1 MWREDPMTDVF
12 EQFYLDHQDA
22 DGNLTDAQ
30 MAQMLTLDQQG
41 DTGTPLPETDVPDI
55 EAAPEEAQS
64 PPETLPAEAEQPQ
77 PEPVVLAKDGVHTI
91 PFEKLEEARQQ
102 AQHWSRIAAEKD
114 AEIARLTAAATPATQ
129 PVTEVPAEP
138 TGEAVTFGDYS
149 DEAMAKGVKAVASAE
164 VAKAVAALSEKFEQV
179 LAPIKEQEQTT
190 ALEAHFKALTDANPD
205 HNQIVSGQPLQDWI
219 EKQPSFVRDQYK
231 TVFERGTA
239 AQVIEL
245 VSTFKSQSG
254 IGQPAPAANPAASA
268 AQKAKDVIAAAKGA
282 RVTSL
287 SDIPAGSAAHHDEAD
302 AIREMTNGG
311 LMAKF
316 GSMSDPAK
324 ILAQLDRLV

>member
-1 MWREDPMTDVF
+1 MDVF
-12 EQFYLDHQDA
+12 EKFYLDHQDA

-30 MAQMLTLDQQG
+30 TAQMLSLDPQG
-41 DTGTPLPETDVPDI
+41 DTGNQPESGEPDTDAA
-55 EAAPEEAQS
+55 EAEAQS
-64 PPETLPAEAEQPQ
+64 PPETLPVEAAQPQ

-114 AEIARLTAAATPATQ
+114 AEIARLTAAVQAPTQ
-129 PVTEVPAEP
+129 PAEGEAP
-138 TGEAVTFGDYS
+138 PEGEAVTFGDYS
-149 DEAMAKGVKAVASAE
+149 DEAMTKGVQAVASAE
-164 VAKAVAALSEKFEQV
+164 VAKAVAAINAKFEQV

-254 IGQPAPAANPAASA
+254 IGQTAAPSA
-268 AQKAKDVIAAAKGA
+268 AQKAREAIANAKVV
-282 RVTSL
+282 RPTSL
-287 SDIPAGSAAHHDEAD
+287 TDIPAGSSAHHDEAE

-316 GSMSDPAK
+316 GSMQDPAK

>member
-1 MWREDPMTDVF
+1 MDVF

-41 DTGTPLPETDVPDI
+41 DTGTKLPETDVPDI
-55 EAAPEEAQS
+55 DAAPAEAQS
-64 PPETLPAEAEQPQ
+64 LPETLPVEATQPQ

-114 AEIARLTAAATPATQ
+114 AEIARLTADVQAPTQPAEGEATPQ
-129 PVTEVPAEP
+129 
-138 TGEAVTFGDYS
+138 GEAVTFGDYS
-149 DEAMAKGVKAVASAE
+149 DEAMTKGVQAVASAE
-164 VAKAVAALSEKFEQV
+164 VAKAVAAMQAKFEQV
-179 LAPIKEQEQTT
+179 LAPLKEQEQTT

-254 IGQPAPAANPAASA
+254 IGQTAPTSA
-268 AQKAKDVIAAAKGA
+268 AQKAKDAIASAKVV
-282 RVTSL
+282 RPTSL
-287 SDIPAGSAAHHDEAD
+287 TDIPAGSSAHHDEAE

-316 GSMSDPAK
+316 GSMSDPSK

>member
-1 MWREDPMTDVF
+1 MDVF

-55 EAAPEEAQS
+55 DAAPAEAQS
-64 PPETLPAEAEQPQ
+64 LPETLPAEAAQPQ

-114 AEIARLTAAATPATQ
+114 AEIARLMAATAPATQ
-129 PVTEVPAEP
+129 PGAEVPAEP

-149 DEAMAKGVKAVASAE
+149 DEDMKKGVQAVASAE
-164 VAKAVAALSEKFEQV
+164 VAKAVAAINAKFEQA
-179 LAPIKEQEQTT
+179 LAPLKAQEQTA

-231 TVFERGTA
+231 AVFERGNA

-254 IGQPAPAANPAASA
+254 MGQPAAAASTAATA
-268 AQKAKDVIAAAKGA
+268 AQKAKDAIANAKSV
-282 RVTSL
+282 RTTSL
-287 SDIPAGSAAHHDEAD
+287 TDIPAGSTAHHNEAD

-316 GSMSDPAK
+316 GSMSDPSK
-324 ILAQLDRLV
+324 ILAQLDQLV

>member
-1 MWREDPMTDVF
+1 MDVF

-55 EAAPEEAQS
+55 DAAPAEAQS
-64 PPETLPAEAEQPQ
+64 PPETLPAEAAQPQ

-114 AEIARLTAAATPATQ
+114 AEIARLMAATAPATQ
-129 PVTEVPAEP
+129 PAAEVPAEP

-149 DEAMAKGVKAVASAE
+149 DEDMKKGVQAVASAE
-164 VAKAVAALSEKFEQV
+164 VAKAVAAINAKFEQV
-179 LAPIKEQEQTT
+179 LAPLKAQEQTT

-231 TVFERGTA
+231 AVFERGNA

-254 IGQPAPAANPAASA
+254 MGQPAAAASTAATA
-268 AQKAKDVIAAAKGA
+268 AQKAKDAIANAKSV
-282 RVTSL
+282 RTTSL
-287 SDIPAGSAAHHDEAD
+287 TDIPAGSTAHHNEAD

-316 GSMSDPAK
+316 GSMSDPSK
-324 ILAQLDRLV
+324 ILAQLDQLV